1 MSLRGPPDPAVEPQL
16 PADHLRL
23 LDGPGAVIADQPPLV
38 GVEHLEV
45 ALVGRPAAPQ
55 PHPLP
60 ARRRGEDLSGRCAR
74 PREGE

>member
-45 ALVGRPAAPQ
+45 ALVGRTAAPQ

-60 ARRRGEDLSGRCAR
+60 ARRRGEDLSGRYAR
-74 PREGE
+74 PREGD